1 MLRHNLDGMHTEK
14 NNFEDLFYIIMDI
27 SEKTKYNDNA
37 HIDEAQLCNL
47 DEDEGPRVRITLS
60 CELDTIKFTGLKNHD
75 CHVVMELLLPVAF
88 RDFLPNEVREPLTK
102 LSIFFKELF
111 GTEIDPILLAQLEKK
126 CDFHHMQV
134 REQQFPTGF
143 KIKFFSI
150 MSWTL
155 RLKILVLDLLQK
167 CIVTMNM
174 ISMNTVFTLIHIVR
188 INQQQIVAYVL
199 KENGMMILNRSTNS
213 HYIC

>member
-134 REQQFPTGF
+134 REQQFPDWF
-143 KIKFFSI
+143 QNKVLFNHELDSKIKNIGLGPFTKVHCYNEYDINEYRFHTHSHSANKSI
-150 MSWTL
+150 
-155 RLKILVLDLLQK
+155 
-167 CIVTMNM
+167 
-174 ISMNTVFTLIHIVR
+174 
-188 INQQQIVAYVL
+188 
-199 KENGMMILNRSTNS
+199 TNS
-213 HYIC
+213 GICVKGEWYDDTE